1 MAENASA
8 DGNRTAL
15 SAVVA
20 GAVPVAS
27 QYGQVCPDHHARRAV
42 EGNFMGHKIRK
53 AVFPVAGLGTRFLP
67 ATKAMPKEMLTVV
80 DKPVIQYALEEARA
94 AGIEEFIFVTGRNKT
109 ALEDHFDYSYE
120 LQRTLEERGK
130 TEALEAIKSWL
141 PKPGQVAS
149 VRQQLPLGLGHAV
162 LCAKQLVGNEPF
174 AVILPDDLVLSDTP
188 CMQQL
193 VDVHAE
199 TGGNV
204 VAVVDVPREHT
215 KRYGILDVSSDD
227 GRLASVRG
235 LVEKPDPAEAPSTL
249 SIIGGYVLT
258 PTIFGHLE
266 NTGRGA
272 GGEIQL
278 TDGMVKLLGSEP
290 FHGLRFEGK
299 RYDCGDKIGFLEA
312 NIAFGLARA
321 DVSSE
326 LRRVIASLT

>member
-1 MAENASA
+1 
-8 DGNRTAL
+8 
-15 SAVVA
+15 
-20 GAVPVAS
+20 
-27 QYGQVCPDHHARRAV
+27 
-42 EGNFMGHKIRK
+42 MGHKIRK

-130 TEALEAIKSWL
+130 KEALEGINSWL

-162 LCAKQLVGNEPF
+162 LCAKHLVGNEPF
-174 AVILPDDLVLSDTP
+174 AVILPDDLVLSKTP
-188 CMQQL
+188 CMKQL
-193 VDVHAE
+193 VDVHEE
-199 TGGNV
+199 TSGNV

-227 GRLASVRG
+227 GRLASVKG

-249 SIIGGYVLT
+249 SIIGRYILT
-258 PTIFGHLE
+258 PAIFDHLE
-266 NTGRGA
+266 KTGRGA

-278 TDGMVKLLGSEP
+278 TDAMVKLLGQEP

-299 RYDCGDKIGFLEA
+299 RYDCGDKLGFLEA

-321 DVSSE
+321 DVAQD
-326 LRRVIASLT
+326 LRRVIAELT